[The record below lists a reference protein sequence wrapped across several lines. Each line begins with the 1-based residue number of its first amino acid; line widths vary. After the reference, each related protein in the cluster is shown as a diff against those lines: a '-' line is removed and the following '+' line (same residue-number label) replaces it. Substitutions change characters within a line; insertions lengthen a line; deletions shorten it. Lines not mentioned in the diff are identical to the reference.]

1 MSNAFRAAIAATPDV
16 ADKWQTGKQA
26 MGPDSPRVVLADN
39 RKCDGSLDI
48 DSALLAAQPNA
59 ARWDY
64 ALMYA
69 DRVVYIEVHPAA
81 SGTNINEVLAKVRWL
96 RQWLA
101 NQARALHALPRH
113 PSPFVWIASGSTDLR
128 PSGAQRLALAE
139 AGIKT
144 MSRLYLN

>member
-1 MSNAFRAAIAATPDV
+1 MRSY
-16 ADKWQTGKQA
+16 
-26 MGPDSPRVVLADN
+26 SHRVILADN
-39 RKCDGSLDI
+39 GKCDGSLDI

-81 SGTNINEVLAKVRWL
+81 SGANINEILAKVRWL

-101 NQARALHALPRH
+101 NQASALQALPRH
-113 PSPFVWIASGSTDLR
+113 SAAFIWIASGSVDLR
-128 PSGAQRLALAE
+128 PSGAQRRALAE
-139 AGIKT
+139 AGIKP
-144 MSRLYLN
+144 MSHLHLK